1 MTITMRNLERLT
13 RAERQEFLAGSRS
26 IALANQGRE
35 PIDRFV
41 ERVWAAQ
48 HYGRLG
54 KSQKGIVR
62 RFVALGFKSSRI

>member
-1 MTITMRNLERLT
+1 MTISRQNLERLT

-35 PIDRFV
+35 PIDGFV
-41 ERVWAAQ
+41 ERVLAAQ

-54 KSQKGIVR
+54 KRQRGIVR
-62 RFVALGFKSSRI
+62 RFLARLRG

>member
-13 RAERQEFLAGSRS
+13 LAEMQEFLAGSRS

-48 HYGRLG
+48 H
-54 KSQKGIVR
+54 
-62 RFVALGFKSSRI
+62 